1 MVLLLICILSF
12 LEKTLLVAEIPFCMA
27 CLSISALS
35 LGEYVWYLHVPRD
48 CFTVV
53 WDLLLYHLVTF
64 LFAADIH
71 VALDGTESDRLIC
84 GLGSCSENEANC
96 LKYFLI
102 DILSF
107 THVVYYMYMYIILAI
122 RKIYLLARFFE
133 NLIFVTGLPKSVWK
147 VQVIMVCYSCTSV
160 CHNCPSILI

>member
-1 MVLLLICILSF
+1 MKWWEWHTQLIMFYWGSLPLHQLQLHVIYGTITNLYTELSWKDSFGGRNPILHGMF
-12 LEKTLLVAEIPFCMA
+12 AELC
-27 CLSISALS
+27 SS

-53 WDLLLYHLVTF
+53 WDLLLYHVVTF

-102 DILSF
+102 DMSSF

-122 RKIYLLARFFE
+122 RKIYLLAQF
-133 NLIFVTGLPKSVWK
+133 LKI
-147 VQVIMVCYSCTSV
+147 
-160 CHNCPSILI
+160 